1 MSTTT
6 STSAEPPIS
15 YDINVPYSDYE
26 GKEQN
31 TTKYPAYLPNWE
43 KIWFD
48 PLPVFPYKDPAL
60 RVKDK
65 SKPNLL
71 GSHVALQDI
80 TPGLGTIVN
89 GLQISQLSDT
99 AKDELALLISER
111 KVLAFPDQDLID
123 AGLARQQ
130 EFMRYFGKLNYQP
143 VSGSAK
149 GYPQFH
155 IIHRDGNKE
164 ELARFFEQKATST
177 LWHQDVSY
185 EVQPPGY
192 VMLGLLQGPE
202 VGGDTV
208 FAAADEAYEYVVLRT
223 FSLPGSNH
231 LVWLTS

>member
-6 STSAEPPIS
+6 STSTKPPIS
-15 YDINVPYSDYE
+15 YDINLPYATGEVNGY
-26 GKEQN
+26 N
-31 TTKYPAYLPNWE
+31 TTNYPAYLPSWD

-48 PLPVFPYKDPAL
+48 PLPVFLYNDPAL

-65 SKPNLL
+65 SKSNLL
-71 GSHVALQDI
+71 GPQVTLQDV
-80 TPGLGTIVN
+80 TPGMGSVLN
-89 GLQISQLSDT
+89 GLQLSELSNT

-111 KVLAFPDQDLID
+111 KVLAFPEQDLID
-123 AGLARQQ
+123 AGPARQQ

-143 VSGSAK
+143 VSGSIK
-149 GYPQFH
+149 GHPAFH

-208 FAAADEAYEYVVLRT
+208 FAAADEAYEYVILQRK
-223 FSLPGSNH
+223 L
-231 LVWLTS
+231 